1 MKIEVLKQ
9 FDGKKVR
16 IRTRS
21 KRSFDAGI
29 LHVDVE
35 QRLITYETEEGTN
48 FILPS
53 DITEIFIVNESKKQ
67 EKDEEVWK

>member
-1 MKIEVLKQ
+1 MKIKLLKN
-9 FDGKKVR
+9 FDGKKVK

-21 KRSFDAGI
+21 KRSFNVGI

-35 QRLITYETEEGTN
+35 QRLITYETKEGTN

-53 DITEIFIVNESKKQ
+53 DITEIFIVNDDKKL
-67 EKDEEVWK
+67 EGGGL

>member
-1 MKIEVLKQ
+1 MKIDLLKQ
-9 FDGKKVR
+9 FDGKKVK

-21 KRSFDAGI
+21 KRSFDVGI
-29 LHVDVE
+29 LHVDVK

-53 DITEIFIVNESKKQ
+53 DITEVFIVNDSKKLEEE
-67 EKDEEVWK
+67 EK